1 MTMQPTAADIA
12 KVLNARKCGGGW
24 MALCPAH
31 KEKTPSLSISKG
43 KDGRPLVFCFGGCPQ
58 DILIDALKKRGAWHD
73 GPAAPSRTLR
83 RKAKLMSLTDEEKQS
98 QAKCQRAWDAAGPVE
113 GTPGQLYLQCRG
125 IVSAETPLPPAL
137 RYVEATNALI
147 AAITRPN
154 TDELMGLQAIF
165 LKADAAGVWKK
176 TRRSYGPV
184 RLGSVALSAPD
195 TTCQVTESV
204 EDGLA
209 IAQMNGQATLAVPG
223 TAFLANY
230 FVPPKVC
237 TTIILAPDNDDA
249 GRQAIEKAIPRLQA
263 LALTVRVRLPE
274 PDLDW
279 CDMLLEFEGRQAI
292 IKEADYV

>member
-1 MTMQPTAADIA
+1 MQPTAADIA
-12 KVLNARKCGGGW
+12 KILNARQCGGSW

-31 KEKTPSLSISKG
+31 KENTPSLSIGEG

-165 LKADAAGVWKK
+165 LKGDAAGVWKK

-209 IAQMNGQATLAVPG
+209 LAQMSGRATRAVPG
-223 TAFLANY
+223 TVFLANH
-230 FVPPKVC
+230 FVPPKGCATV
-237 TTIILAPDNDDA
+237 TLAPDNDAA
-249 GRQAIEKAIPRLQA
+249 GRQAIQKAIPRLQA
-263 LALTVRVRLPE
+263 LGLTVRVLLPPPE
-274 PDLDW
+274 QDW
-279 CDMLLEFEGRQAI
+279 CDAVLEFEERQALVS
-292 IKEADYV
+292 EADHV